1 MLPDNSFSPF
11 STEMEFFC
19 IIQFIM
25 LPNPAKLS
33 MKYINPLR
41 LKVLM
46 MMFLGTG
53 ILGIIIGL
61 EVAPNFSRDSSLLI
75 TFMGVIN
82 LSLGGFFGWIYL
94 TQKPQEE
101 TGKRKPKRK

>member
-1 MLPDNSFSPF
+1 
-11 STEMEFFC
+11 
-19 IIQFIM
+19 
-25 LPNPAKLS
+25 

-46 MMFLGTG
+46 MLFFGTG

-61 EVAPNFSRDSSLLI
+61 TVAASVSSNTSLLI

-82 LSLGGFFGWIYL
+82 LSLGGMFGWIFL
-94 TQKPQEE
+94 TQQPEVDSR
-101 TGKRKPKRK
+101 KRKPKKK